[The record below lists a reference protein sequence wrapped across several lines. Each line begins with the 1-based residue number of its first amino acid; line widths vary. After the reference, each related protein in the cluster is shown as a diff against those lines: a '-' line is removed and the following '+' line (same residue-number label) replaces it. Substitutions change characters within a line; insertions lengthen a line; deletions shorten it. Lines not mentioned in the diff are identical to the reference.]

1 MTQGAVASDHE
12 DHRVACLA
20 GEVNSKGL
28 TKSRGSLSAS
38 QQLSHG
44 SGKNKSQSF
53 GAPLGS
59 NPPPSLML
67 SFSAPAL
74 GRQWSDLLLESSQAL
89 RSCSQ
94 EEATLSRVA
103 LFLSQC

>member
-12 DHRVACLA
+12 DHGVARLA
-20 GEVNSKGL
+20 GEVNSMGL

-38 QQLSHG
+38 QQLSLG
-44 SGKNKSQSF
+44 SGKKKSQSL

-59 NPPPSLML
+59 NPPPSLVQ

-74 GRQWSDLLLESSQAL
+74 GRQWSDLLLESSQAV

-94 EEATLSRVA
+94 EEATLPWVA
-103 LFLSQC
+103 LFLSQR